1 MIILLESSCYRSCYG
16 NIAEPR
22 PVSFDTVT
30 KALQELFPGVKIGG
44 EMTKGASL
52 IHLTM
57 PVPEQISV
65 SAIRKIPGLFLLQP
79 KDAGESRRI
88 KEALVA

>member
-1 MIILLESSCYRSCYG
+1 MIILLESGCYRSCYG
-16 NIAEPR
+16 DIAELR
-22 PVSFDTVT
+22 AVSFDTVT

-44 EMTKGASL
+44 QMTEGASL

-57 PVPEQISV
+57 PVPKRISV

-79 KDAGESRRI
+79 EDAGESIRM